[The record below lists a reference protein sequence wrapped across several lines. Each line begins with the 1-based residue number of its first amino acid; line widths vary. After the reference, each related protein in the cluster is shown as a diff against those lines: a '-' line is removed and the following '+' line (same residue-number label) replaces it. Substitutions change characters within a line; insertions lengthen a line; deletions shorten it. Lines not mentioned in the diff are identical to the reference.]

1 MEGLNDIQV
10 QERVEKGWINYV
22 VESPEKT
29 NKQIVKDNIFT
40 YFNLIFFVLS
50 ILLIIAGSYRSL
62 TFLPIIIANTLIG
75 IIQEIRAKNNQLQ
88 SSKSQTLRRRAD
100 ELVRKLTIDHRLF
113 YFQ

>member
-1 MEGLNDIQV
+1 MKKGHHAKEEELIRKPIERVAVPCMEGLNDIQV

-62 TFLPIIIANTLIG
+62 TFLPIIYHCKYFNWYYSGNTC
-75 IIQEIRAKNNQLQ
+75 QEC
-88 SSKSQTLRRRAD
+88 T
-100 ELVRKLTIDHRLF
+100 F
-113 YFQ
+113 